1 MIPIVGAL
9 LGTLAENGL
18 TLLSSAIQA
27 KGKQIVEEKWGV
39 KIPDNPTPADVE
51 SLRQLQYEHEEKLL
65 ELGIEKAKIEQE
77 ELKALLEAQANQ
89 ENNVSDRWKAD
100 MASDSWLSKN
110 IRPMTLVYILTAY
123 LLFAGLSAAGINV
136 QESYV
141 SLLGQWGMLVMTAY
155 FGGRTVEKV
164 MELRNKG
171 DKWVLHKN
179 KPLSSWMLANWFS
192 TLRNKDSLLPVE
204 S

>member
-9 LGTLAENGL
+9 LGTLAESGL

-27 KGKQIVEEKWGV
+27 KGKEVVENTLGV

-51 SLRQLQYEHEEKLL
+51 KLRQLQYDHEEKLL
-65 ELGIEKAKIEQE
+65 ELGIKKAELEQK
-77 ELKALLEAQANQ
+77 ELEALLAAQANQ

-100 MASDSWLSKN
+100 MSSDSWMSKN
-110 IRPMTLVYILTAY
+110 IRPLTLVYLLSAY
-123 LLFAGLSAAGINV
+123 TLFALLDGGGYRVAEA
-136 QESYV
+136 YV
-141 SLLGQWGMLVMTAY
+141 TLLGQWGMLVMTAY

-171 DKWVLHKN
+171 K
-179 KPLSSWMLANWFS
+179 
-192 TLRNKDSLLPVE
+192 E
-204 S
+204 Q